1 MSKLKTQS
9 NGLFNFYEHKEVKKL
24 LPNYHNPGYMQT
36 GIQIPARILVCGG
49 SGTGKTSWLLN
60 FLAKTNDTWG
70 HIHVVYKAS
79 EPLYEFLEKQLKG
92 KDITF
97 YTSLA
102 KLPQPNA
109 LGNKDKQQLIVF
121 DDQIAESEKAHQIVK
136 EYMLRG
142 RKVGAGVSCIYLSQ
156 SYFKIPK
163 FCRLQATYLI
173 LFKLS
178 SSRDMQMVMKECSLG
193 VEKKELEII
202 YKSATKEKFNFLK
215 VDLETPDENKKFSH
229 NWTDYYHIENV
240 SDSDSESD
248 NEKLVR
254 RKK

>member
-1 MSKLKTQS
+1 MSKKLSQNT
-9 NGLFNFYEHKEVKKL
+9 NGLINFYEHKDVKKL
-24 LPNYHNPGYMQT
+24 LSVYHNPGYSET
-36 GIQIPARILVCGG
+36 GINIPCRICTVGG

-70 HIHVVYKAS
+70 HIHVVYKCS

-92 KDITF
+92 KNITF
-97 YTSLA
+97 YTSLS

-121 DDQIAESEKAHQIVK
+121 DDQIAESLKAHQVVL
-136 EYMLRG
+136 EYFLRG

-163 FCRLQATYLI
+163 FIRLQSTYLI

-178 SSRDMQMVMKECSLG
+178 SSRDMNMILSECSLG
-193 VEKKELEII
+193 VDKKELANIF
-202 YKSATKEKFNFLK
+202 KDATKEKFGFIKINL
-215 VDLETPDENKKFSH
+215 DTPDENKKFSH
-229 NWTDYYHIENV
+229 NWNDYYKIDSD
-240 SDSDSESD
+240 SDSDSE
-248 NEKLVR
+248 
-254 RKK
+254 